1 MAEGIALY
9 HHERWDGS
17 GYSAGLV
24 GEAIPM
30 QARIAAVAD
39 VFDALTQE
47 RPYKRAWSTK
57 AGDGRDFPA
66 REAVV
71 RPQSRERF

>member
-57 AGDGRDFPA
+57 AAMP
-66 REAVV
+66 
-71 RPQSRERF
+71 RFSGTRSSGSTPES